1 MQWTDEGYLLSKSN
15 YSENSIIVEIF
26 TLDHGKCTGI
36 VYGGSSRKQKKN
48 LQIGNKIL
56 INWTSKGENRP
67 GYFSVE
73 LIEPIIPKFFDD
85 KKRSICIVSAASILK
100 ILLPERQL
108 NKKIYNEFEKML
120 SDINLKE
127 WIVFYIYWELFLIK
141 ELGFEIN
148 LSKNTKNNFVEV
160 NNKSFKIPYI
170 ISNGIPG
177 KILKESV
184 LEALI
189 FNRNLLMENFLIPN
203 KLRFPLSRKILE
215 KYYI

>member
-56 INWTSKGENRP
+56 INWTSKGENWP

>member
-1 MQWTDEGYLLSKSN
+1 
-15 YSENSIIVEIF
+15 
-26 TLDHGKCTGI
+26 
-36 VYGGSSRKQKKN
+36 
-48 LQIGNKIL
+48 
-56 INWTSKGENRP
+56 
-67 GYFSVE
+67 
-73 LIEPIIPKFFDD
+73 
-85 KKRSICIVSAASILK
+85 
-100 ILLPERQL
+100 
-108 NKKIYNEFEKML
+108 ML